1 MGEKIKSR
9 FEEDSISLPAGS
21 VYMIRHNMAPLNGKV
36 SLHYHDHYEAFFAV
50 SGDILY
56 NVEGYTYRMEPGHLL
71 LIPPYRLH
79 QPCIHSGHCSER
91 IALRFSQEL
100 PEKLN
105 GKDHNIQW
113 SGTENIPVQQY
124 CLEEPQ
130 CQEMKTLL
138 QKLLCEDKGNAYGK
152 ETVIHALLTC
162 FFCFAGPG
170 KITAG
175 KSQTRKN
182 RNDRNGPG
190 NGRIHRKELQK
201 PGNQPPAGKTIPKK
215 LQPAVKRIQRR
226 SRRLPVSVS
235 APEKTPECRKTPE
248 RRNPAPHSRRRKRLL
263 RLQQL
268 LPPIPHHV
276 RLRPERILQKILIFF
291 RLDKIRKH
299 AYDKDNLN
307 K

>member
-162 FFCFAGPG
+162 FFVLLAR
-170 KITAG
+170 A
-175 KSQTRKN
+175 
-182 RNDRNGPG
+182 
-190 NGRIHRKELQK
+190 
-201 PGNQPPAGKTIPKK
+201 K
-215 LQPAVKRIQRR
+215 LQQGKAK
-226 SRRLPVSVS
+226 
-235 APEKTPECRKTPE
+235 PEKTEMTATVREMAEYIEKNYK
-248 RRNPAPHSRRRKRLL
+248 NPVTSRQLEKQFLKNYSQLSKEFKEEVGGSPYQYLLLKRLL
-263 RLQQL
+263 NAEKL
-268 LPPIPHHV
+268 LKEGIPP
-276 RLRPERILQKILIFF
+276 RTAAEESGFSDYSNFF
-291 RLDKIRKH
+291 RQFRTMYGCAPREYYKKS
-299 AYDKDNLN
+299 
-307 K
+307 

>member
-113 SGTENIPVQQY
+113 SGTENLPVQQY

-130 CQEMKTLL
+130 RQEMKTLL

-162 FFCFAGPG
+162 FFVLLAR
-170 KITAG
+170 A
-175 KSQTRKN
+175 
-182 RNDRNGPG
+182 
-190 NGRIHRKELQK
+190 
-201 PGNQPPAGKTIPKK
+201 K
-215 LQPAVKRIQRR
+215 LQQGKAK
-226 SRRLPVSVS
+226 
-235 APEKTPECRKTPE
+235 PEKSEMTATVREMAEYIEKNYK
-248 RRNPAPHSRRRKRLL
+248 NPVTSRQLEKQFLKNYSQLSKEFKEEVGGSPYQYLLLKRLL
-263 RLQQL
+263 NAEKL
-268 LPPIPHHV
+268 LKEGIPP
-276 RLRPERILQKILIFF
+276 RTAAEESGFSDYSNFF
-291 RLDKIRKH
+291 RQFRTMYGCAPREYYKKS
-299 AYDKDNLN
+299 
-307 K
+307 

>member
-105 GKDHNIQW
+105 GKDQKIQW
-113 SGTENIPVQQY
+113 SGIENIPAQQY

-130 CQEMKTLL
+130 RQEMKTLL

-162 FFCFAGPG
+162 FFVLLVRA
-170 KITAG
+170 
-175 KSQTRKN
+175 
-182 RNDRNGPG
+182 
-190 NGRIHRKELQK
+190 
-201 PGNQPPAGKTIPKK
+201 K
-215 LQPAVKRIQRR
+215 LQQGKAK
-226 SRRLPVSVS
+226 
-235 APEKTPECRKTPE
+235 PEKTEMTATVREMAEYIEKNYK
-248 RRNPAPHSRRRKRLL
+248 NPVTSRQLEKQFLKNYSQLSKEFKEEVGGSPYQYLLLKRLL
-263 RLQQL
+263 NAEKL
-268 LPPIPHHV
+268 LKEGIPP
-276 RLRPERILQKILIFF
+276 RTAAEESGFSDYSNFF
-291 RLDKIRKH
+291 RQFRTMYGCAPREYYKKS
-299 AYDKDNLN
+299 
-307 K
+307 

>member
-162 FFCFAGPG
+162 FFVLLAR
-170 KITAG
+170 A
-175 KSQTRKN
+175 
-182 RNDRNGPG
+182 
-190 NGRIHRKELQK
+190 
-201 PGNQPPAGKTIPKK
+201 K
-215 LQPAVKRIQRR
+215 LQQGKAK
-226 SRRLPVSVS
+226 
-235 APEKTPECRKTPE
+235 PEKSEMTATVREMAEYIEKNYK
-248 RRNPAPHSRRRKRLL
+248 NPVTSRQLEKQFLKNYSQLSKEFKEEVGGSPYQYLLLKRLL
-263 RLQQL
+263 NAEKL
-268 LPPIPHHV
+268 LKEGIPP
-276 RLRPERILQKILIFF
+276 RTAAEESGFSDYSNFF
-291 RLDKIRKH
+291 RQFRTMYGCAPREYYKKS
-299 AYDKDNLN
+299 
-307 K
+307 

>member
-105 GKDHNIQW
+105 GKDQKIQW
-113 SGTENIPVQQY
+113 SGIENIPAQQY

-130 CQEMKTLL
+130 
-138 QKLLCEDKGNAYGK
+138 
-152 ETVIHALLTC
+152 
-162 FFCFAGPG
+162 
-170 KITAG
+170 
-175 KSQTRKN
+175 R
-182 RNDRNGPG
+182 
-190 NGRIHRKELQK
+190 
-201 PGNQPPAGKTIPKK
+201 
-215 LQPAVKRIQRR
+215 
-226 SRRLPVSVS
+226 
-235 APEKTPECRKTPE
+235 
-248 RRNPAPHSRRRKRLL
+248 
-263 RLQQL
+263 
-268 LPPIPHHV
+268 
-276 RLRPERILQKILIFF
+276 
-291 RLDKIRKH
+291 
-299 AYDKDNLN
+299 
-307 K
+307 

>member
-130 CQEMKTLL
+130 RQEMKTLL

-162 FFCFAGPG
+162 FFVLL
-170 KITAG
+170 
-175 KSQTRKN
+175 TR
-182 RNDRNGPG
+182 
-190 NGRIHRKELQK
+190 
-201 PGNQPPAGKTIPKK
+201 AK
-215 LQPAVKRIQRR
+215 LQQGKAK
-226 SRRLPVSVS
+226 
-235 APEKTPECRKTPE
+235 PEKSEMTATVREMAEYIEKNYK
-248 RRNPAPHSRRRKRLL
+248 NPVTSRQLEKQFLKNYSQLSKEFKEEVGGSPYQYLLLKRLL
-263 RLQQL
+263 NAEKL
-268 LPPIPHHV
+268 LKEGIPP
-276 RLRPERILQKILIFF
+276 RTAAEESGFSDYSNFF
-291 RLDKIRKH
+291 RQFRTMYGCAPREYYKKS
-299 AYDKDNLN
+299 
-307 K
+307 

>member
-113 SGTENIPVQQY
+113 SGTENLPVQQY

-162 FFCFAGPG
+162 FFVLLAR
-170 KITAG
+170 A
-175 KSQTRKN
+175 
-182 RNDRNGPG
+182 
-190 NGRIHRKELQK
+190 
-201 PGNQPPAGKTIPKK
+201 K
-215 LQPAVKRIQRR
+215 LQQGKAK
-226 SRRLPVSVS
+226 
-235 APEKTPECRKTPE
+235 PEKTEMTATVREMAEYIEKNYK
-248 RRNPAPHSRRRKRLL
+248 NPVTSRQLEKQFLKNYSQLSKEFKEEVGGSPYQYLLLKRLL
-263 RLQQL
+263 NAEKL
-268 LPPIPHHV
+268 LKEGIPP
-276 RLRPERILQKILIFF
+276 RTAAEESGFSDYSNFF
-291 RLDKIRKH
+291 RQFRTMYGCAPREYYKKS
-299 AYDKDNLN
+299 
-307 K
+307 